1 MAGLVALAIYFA
13 AAPDQRVPIPPRTEK
28 PSATAQP
35 EPPSEE
41 TSTAGT
47 AEAET
52 SAPAAKT
59 PAAQTAEAPAAASPP
74 DVSEPEAPT
83 RPKVKESDR
92 PESEPQQAVQEK
104 AAPESTDKAA
114 QKAEDTG
121 PTPKPSTPKKP
132 VADSSPASPAFDI
145 VRVERSG
152 EAVIAGRA
160 APHAEVTVLQDG
172 KPVAKA
178 KANRR
183 GEFVA
188 LPEKPLSSGQRE
200 LTLRSRDSQGAES
213 ESERAVVISTP
224 RPKAKPAPS
233 TPEAEEKTRVATR
246 ESEATEDGE
255 PEQPVAMLVPRR
267 GEGEV
272 RVLQAPEPTGGLE
285 ADRLRLETIQYTTD
299 GHIVVRGRAT
309 PGDDIVL
316 YFNDAVAGR
325 TRADEEGA
333 WRIVPDVEI
342 EPGLHT
348 LRVHEIAPD
357 GKVVAEL
364 ETPFSSQPLVAS
376 LGRED
381 LVVVQPGG
389 NLWTIAKR
397 TYGRGLQYR
406 VIYRANT
413 DQISDPDLIYP
424 GQVFVLPDLPD

>member
-1 MAGLVALAIYFA
+1 MARRAIIGAGLGLVAGLVALAIYFA
-13 AAPDQRVPIPPRTEK
+13 TAPNQRVPIAPRTEE
-28 PSATAQP
+28 PAVTVQP
-35 EPPSEE
+35 EPPSED

-52 SAPAAKT
+52 SAPTAKT
-59 PAAQTAEAPAAASPP
+59 SAAQTDKAPAAASPAP
-74 DVSEPEAPT
+74 DVSEPE
-83 RPKVKESDR
+83 
-92 PESEPQQAVQEK
+92 PQLAVQEE
-104 AAPESTDKAA
+104 AAPAGEPTPESTGKVA

-121 PTPKPSTPKKP
+121 PTPEFSTSKEPP
-132 VADSSPASPAFDI
+132 LDSSP
-145 VRVERSG
+145 
-152 EAVIAGRA
+152 

-200 LTLRSRDSQGAES
+200 LTLRSRDSQGAKS
-213 ESERAVVISTP
+213 ESQRAVVISTP

-272 RVLQAPEPTGGLE
+272 RVLQASEPTGGLE
-285 ADRLRLETIQYTTD
+285 GDRLRLETIQYTTD
-299 GHIVVRGRAT
+299 GRIVVRGSAT